1 MLLQVVEFYYRLI
14 RNADYLVSS
23 SSDGGAATREGSAED
38 AAHEVPILTSSILY
52 LQHKY
57 M

>member
-23 SSDGGAATREGSAED
+23 SSDGGAATREGSADDVEHD
-38 AAHEVPILTSSILY
+38 AAHEVSINLINPY
-52 LQHKY
+52 
-57 M
+57 